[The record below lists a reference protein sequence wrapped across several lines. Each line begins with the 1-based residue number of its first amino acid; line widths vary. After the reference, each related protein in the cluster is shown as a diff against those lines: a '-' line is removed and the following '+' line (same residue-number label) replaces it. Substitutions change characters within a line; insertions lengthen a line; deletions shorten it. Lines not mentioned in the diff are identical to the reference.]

1 MTTNRRAFMKSNVA
15 LGATAALSN
24 IATIANAAPTE
35 DYRALLCIFMFGG
48 NDANNMIVPRDPS
61 DWTTY
66 SGPRGRL
73 AIPRDN
79 LLSIK
84 PTNVQGREFGFHPAM
99 GGIQTL
105 FNAGKAAVIA
115 NVGTLAQPL
124 TKAQY
129 QSGTV
134 QKPAN
139 LFSHSDQQT
148 LWHTSAADNTIRT
161 GWGGRVG
168 DRFAAGNQSGN
179 LTTCLSVAGNSSFL
193 SGDSIRPF
201 PVSPSGRFG
210 LDFIDGG
217 SETAAL
223 SAGVTRMLG
232 NARTNV
238 MENVWLEILNGAIVN
253 QKQLSAGL
261 SGAPAFQT
269 VFPGSNLGDALKMVA
284 RLISVRKTFGAKRQ
298 IYFAGIGGFDTHGED
313 QLQRQQELLG
323 EVSGAMTAFYNAT
336 NELGLGENVTAFTA
350 SDFNR
355 NFPTNGRGS
364 DHAWGS
370 HHMVVGGAVKGNAMY
385 GKFPTQ
391 ILDGPDDANNG
402 SWIPTTSVDQY
413 AATLATWFGVPST
426 ELNLVFPNLNRF
438 ASANLGFMA

>member
-1 MTTNRRAFMKSNVA
+1 
-15 LGATAALSN
+15 
-24 IATIANAAPTE
+24 
-35 DYRALLCIFMFGG
+35 
-48 NDANNMIVPRDPS
+48 
-61 DWTTY
+61 
-66 SGPRGRL
+66 
-73 AIPRDN
+73 
-79 LLSIK
+79 
-84 PTNVQGREFGFHPAM
+84 
-99 GGIQTL
+99 
-105 FNAGKAAVIA
+105 
-115 NVGTLAQPL
+115 
-124 TKAQY
+124 
-129 QSGTV
+129 
-134 QKPAN
+134 
-139 LFSHSDQQT
+139 
-148 LWHTSAADNTIRT
+148 
-161 GWGGRVG
+161 
-168 DRFAAGNQSGN
+168 
-179 LTTCLSVAGNSSFL
+179 L
-193 SGDSIRPF
+193 SGDTIRPF

-217 SETAAL
+217 SDTKAL

-232 NARTNV
+232 NARTNI

-298 IYFAGIGGFDTHGED
+298 VYFAGIGGFDTHGDD

-323 EVSGAMTAFYNAT
+323 EISGAMTAFYNAT
-336 NELGLGENVTAFTA
+336 NELGLSENVTAFTA

-391 ILDGPDDANNG
+391 IVDGPDDANNG

-413 AATLATWFGVPST
+413 AATMATWFGVPST

>member
-1 MTTNRRAFMKSNVA
+1 MNKNRRAFMKSNVA

-35 DYRALLCIFMFGG
+35 DYRALVCIFMFGG
-48 NDANNMIVPRDPS
+48 NDANNMIVPRDPA

-66 SGPRGRL
+66 SGPRGGL
-73 AIPRDN
+73 AIPRDT

-99 GGIQTL
+99 GGIQSL
-105 FNAGKAAVIA
+105 FNTGKAAVIA

-129 QSGTV
+129 QSGTGLR
-134 QKPAN
+134 PTN

-168 DRFAAGNQSGN
+168 DRVAGGNQSGN

-193 SGDSIRPF
+193 SGDTIRPF

-217 SETAAL
+217 SDTAAL

-232 NARTNV
+232 NARTNI

-261 SGAPAFQT
+261 SGSPAFQT

-298 IYFAGIGGFDTHGED
+298 VYFAGIGGFDTHGED
-313 QLQRQQELLG
+313 QMQRQQELLG

-336 NELGLGENVTAFTA
+336 NELGLSENVTAFTA

-370 HHMVVGGAVKGNAMY
+370 HHMVVGGAVRGNAMY
-385 GKFPTQ
+385 GKFPAL
-391 ILDGPDDANNG
+391 IVDGPDDANNG

-426 ELNLVFPNLNRF
+426 ELNLVFPNLNKF
-438 ASANLGFMA
+438 ATANLGFMA